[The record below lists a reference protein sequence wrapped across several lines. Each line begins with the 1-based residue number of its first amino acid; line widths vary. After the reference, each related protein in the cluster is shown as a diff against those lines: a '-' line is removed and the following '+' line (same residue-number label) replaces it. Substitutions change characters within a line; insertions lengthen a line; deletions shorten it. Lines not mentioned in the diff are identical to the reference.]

1 LTRITLWDI
10 KLPPPPYF
18 YFPKENLFILDGV
31 SLIVG
36 DGLQMDVAAFIIG
49 LIVGVITI
57 GIAIEI
63 GMRRVNKNQPT
74 TRPTHKWSIEEIA
87 NPRIIAENMGVL
99 ELPKN
104 AKIVVNEYE
113 NGAILK
119 GVEVK
124 QHPGIRGNFILG
136 DDRALILSGPIK
148 QDELGIWTVEKEMLE
163 KLNRY
168 FNDSW
173 EKATPLLD
181 DEPDAQRLR

>member
-1 LTRITLWDI
+1 
-10 KLPPPPYF
+10 
-18 YFPKENLFILDGV
+18 
-31 SLIVG
+31 
-36 DGLQMDVAAFIIG
+36 MDVVAFIIG
-49 LIVGVITI
+49 LIIGVIAI

-63 GMRRVNKNQPT
+63 GMRRVNKAQPA
-74 TRPTHKWSIEEIA
+74 TRPTHKWSIEEIT
-87 NPRIIAENMGVL
+87 NPRIIAENMGAI

-113 NGAILK
+113 NGMMLK
-119 GVEVK
+119 GIEVK
-124 QHPGIRGNFILG
+124 HHSGIRGNFIIG

-173 EKATPLLD
+173 EKSTPLID
-181 DEPDAQRLR
+181 DEQDNEHSER